1 MFVFQSI
8 FAGFATYCGS
18 KKIKFRRGFY
28 QTEDQTI
35 ANHLRKDFKG
45 IVTEIT
51 EIKKPMA
58 EKLVEEKPAK
68 KTQEADKA
76 SK

>member
-1 MFVFQSI
+1 MFTFQSI
-8 FAGFATYCGS
+8 YAGFGTWCGS
-18 KKIKFRRGFY
+18 KKIKFRRGIF
-28 QTEDQTI
+28 QTDDQQV

>member
-18 KKIKFRRGFY
+18 KKIKFRRGIF
-28 QTEDQTI
+28 QTEDQ
-35 ANHLRKDFKG
+35 AVAAHLRKEHKG
-45 IVTEIT
+45 VVTEIT
-51 EIKKPMA
+51 EVKKPVA
-58 EKLVEEKPAK
+58 EKPVEEKPAK
-68 KTQEADKA
+68 KAQEADKA